1 MSVKIKIAE
10 ILEKKGQDVWSIS
23 FDSVVYDAI
32 EMMADK
38 GVGALAVTSNDKLV
52 GIISERDYAR
62 KVILKG
68 LSSKDVKVTEV
79 MSSDVI
85 SISQDHTV
93 QECMALMTEH
103 KVRHLPV
110 LNEEEIIGMVSVGD
124 MVNSTIEEQS
134 ATIGQLQSY
143 TQSFLLIALVVL
155 MTGLLLVIAS

>member
-85 SISQDHTV
+85 SISRDHTV

-103 KVRHLPV
+103 RVRHLPV
-110 LNEEEIIGMVSVGD
+110 LNEEELIGMVSVGD

-143 TQSFLLIALVVL
+143 TQSFLLIALVIL
-155 MTGLLLVIAS
+155 MTGVLLVIAS